1 MASGFSGIGPQLNE
15 FLNIIR
21 PELAEKSIY
30 VKGARWTSFEN
41 QRAKGDSLV
50 ICVSTV
56 VPDLF
61 FGRKYGTDEWISQR
75 RSLIGSLYGTSLYNN
90 LSKIVPE
97 TRVYLDAYPVSEEKN
112 YVITSE
118 PAVNDDVEVISVSKL
133 LEQGTI
139 QKEGG
144 IYKSCLKYGLSE
156 ALLESGHLVSP
167 DPITIE
173 SFQAIYKSRGTES
186 VLEIGAGVS
195 PSALFA
201 EKKGIKDYT
210 LIDFSE
216 NVTDYISK
224 RHPDYKT
231 IRGSG
236 LDSRLMLPVLDR
248 HYDVI
253 LLGMPYELNPA
264 FIGDFG
270 TALDADFLSIQSGC
284 PGFYQWEHEM
294 LMGKENTRDWP
305 WWNEKIVVGNNFP
318 VALETS
324 FSYQHCI
331 IAAKN
336 NPDTGKLVRNLI
348 SKGFYDHEWIGETKI
363 NS

>member
-144 IYKSCLKYGLSE
+144 IYKSCLK
-156 ALLESGHLVSP
+156 
-167 DPITIE
+167 
-173 SFQAIYKSRGTES
+173 
-186 VLEIGAGVS
+186 
-195 PSALFA
+195 
-201 EKKGIKDYT
+201 
-210 LIDFSE
+210 
-216 NVTDYISK
+216 
-224 RHPDYKT
+224 
-231 IRGSG
+231 
-236 LDSRLMLPVLDR
+236 
-248 HYDVI
+248 
-253 LLGMPYELNPA
+253 
-264 FIGDFG
+264 
-270 TALDADFLSIQSGC
+270 
-284 PGFYQWEHEM
+284 
-294 LMGKENTRDWP
+294 
-305 WWNEKIVVGNNFP
+305 
-318 VALETS
+318 
-324 FSYQHCI
+324 
-331 IAAKN
+331 
-336 NPDTGKLVRNLI
+336 
-348 SKGFYDHEWIGETKI
+348 
-363 NS
+363 